1 VQKCPT
7 KKQAKL
13 EKMPHK
19 KTGKIRK
26 KCPTKTKT
34 IRKNA
39 AFAFKQCGSETLT
52 EALFEYS
59 VYHMPYTSS
68 HALQM
73 R

>member
-13 EKMPHK
+13 E
-19 KTGKIRK
+19 K

-39 AFAFKQCGSETLT
+39 AFPFKQCGSETLT